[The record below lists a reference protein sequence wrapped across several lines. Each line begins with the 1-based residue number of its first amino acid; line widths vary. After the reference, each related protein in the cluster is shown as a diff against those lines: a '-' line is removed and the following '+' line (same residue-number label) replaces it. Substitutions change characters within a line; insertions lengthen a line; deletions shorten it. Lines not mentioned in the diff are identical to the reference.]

1 MTVEEMKHAA
11 AGAALAYVQPGMK
24 LGIGTGSTA
33 NHFIDLLGECGIEID
48 GAVASSEESER
59 RLRQYDIPL
68 YDLNEV
74 NELPLYIDGAD
85 ESNDNL
91 QLIKGGGGALT
102 REKIIAAASQKFIC
116 IVDVSKK
123 VDVLG
128 KFPLPV
134 EVVPM
139 ATNYVARRLEKLGGQ
154 AKVRGD
160 FFTDNGNKILDV
172 HGLKMHDPIKWEKLV
187 NNIAGVVTVGQFAT
201 RPADLLI
208 LSGPGGV
215 RTIGWQ

>member
-11 AGAALAYVQPGMK
+11 AGAALAYVQHGMK

-33 NHFIDLLGECGIEID
+33 NHFIDLLGECGIEIE
-48 GAVASSEESER
+48 GAVASSLESEK
-59 RLRQYDIPL
+59 RLKQHGIPL
-68 YDLNEV
+68 IDLNDV

-116 IVDVSKK
+116 IADVSKK
-123 VDVLG
+123 VETLG
-128 KFPLPV
+128 SFPLPV

-139 ATNYVARRLEKLGGQ
+139 AAGYVSRRLQKLGG
-154 AKVRGD
+154 RPTMREG
-160 FFTDNGNKILDV
+160 FLTDNGNRILDV
-172 HGLKMHDPIKWEKLV
+172 RGLKIEDPIRLEKRI
-187 NNIAGVVTVGQFAT
+187 NNIAGVVTVGLFAS

-208 LSGPGGV
+208 LSGPDGV

>member
-1 MTVEEMKHAA
+1 MTVDEMKHAA
-11 AGAALAYVQPGMK
+11 AGAALAHVQPGMK
-24 LGIGTGSTA
+24 LGVGTGSTA
-33 NHFIDLLGECGIEID
+33 NHFIDLLGECGIEIE
-48 GAVASSEESER
+48 GAVASSVESER
-59 RLRQYDIPL
+59 RLKHYNIPL
-68 YDLNEV
+68 FELNDV

-116 IVDVSKK
+116 IADISKK

-128 KFPLPV
+128 KFPVPV

-139 ATNYVARRLEKLGGQ
+139 ALNYVARRLKKLGGSPTER
-154 AKVRGD
+154 KD
-160 FFTDNGNKILDV
+160 FLTDNGNGILDV
-172 HGLKMHDPIKWEKLV
+172 SGFVIDDPIKLEKQI
-187 NNIAGVVTVGQFAT
+187 NNIPGVVTNGLFAS

-208 LSGPGGV
+208 LSGPDGV